1 MEVTQPTLFVNKDR
15 VLKNIEKMAA
25 KAKESKVLF
34 RPHFKTHQ
42 SADIGEWFKQ
52 NGVEAITVSSVD
64 MAEYFAENGWKD
76 ITLAFSVNIKQI
88 KRINKLAEK
97 IDLGLLIESQE
108 AIDFLEKN
116 LSSPVNIWI
125 KIDTDYH
132 RTGIH
137 WDNETAL
144 SKLLRN
150 MRDIEKLRFI
160 GLLTHS
166 GHSYNTKSKCE
177 IEEVYADTVIK
188 LKDIK
193 ERLFLQGFS
202 SVKLSIG
209 DTPTCSIVS
218 DFSEVDEIRP
228 GNFVFYDVM
237 QLELGACDEKDIAVA
252 LACPVVAKHEDR
264 NEIVLYGGAIH
275 LSKDII
281 YREDKTY
288 TYGLVAL
295 PEGKGWGKSL
305 KDTFVKS
312 ISQEHGIIK
321 TTPEIIKKVKIGDIM
336 YILPIHSCLTANAM
350 KKYFTLDDKELNY
363 NLKC

>member
-1 MEVTQPTLFVNKDR
+1 
-15 VLKNIEKMAA
+15 
-25 KAKESKVLF
+25 
-34 RPHFKTHQ
+34 
-42 SADIGEWFKQ
+42 
-52 NGVEAITVSSVD
+52 
-64 MAEYFAENGWKD
+64 
-76 ITLAFSVNIKQI
+76 
-88 KRINKLAEK
+88 
-97 IDLGLLIESQE
+97 
-108 AIDFLEKN
+108 
-116 LSSPVNIWI
+116 IWI

-166 GHSYNTKSKCE
+166 GHSYNVKNKCE

-193 ERLFLQGFS
+193 ERLFLQGFA

-209 DTPTCSIVS
+209 DTPTCSVIS

-228 GNFVFYDVM
+228 GNFVFNDVM
-237 QLELGACDEKDIAVA
+237 QLELGVCDENDIAVA

-264 NEIVLYGGAIH
+264 NEIVIYGGAIH
-275 LSKDII
+275 LSKDFI
-281 YREDKTY
+281 YREDKTNS
-288 TYGLVAL
+288 YGLVAF
-295 PEGKGWGKSL
+295 PEGKGWSESL

-312 ISQEHGIIK
+312 ISQEHGTIK
-321 TTPEIIKKVKIGDIM
+321 TTSKILEKINIGDIL
-336 YILPIHSCLTANAM
+336 YILPIHSCLTSNSM
-350 KKYFTLDDKELNY
+350 KKYFTLDGNELNY
-363 NLKC
+363 NKNC

>member
-1 MEVTQPTLFVNKDR
+1 MEITQPTFFVHKNR
-15 VLKNIEKMAA
+15 VLKNIEKMAE

-34 RPHFKTHQ
+34 RPHFKTHH

-52 NGVEAITVSSVD
+52 SGVEAISVSSVD

-76 ITLAFSVNIKQI
+76 ITIAFSVNIRQI

-97 IDLGLLIESQE
+97 IELGLLVESE
-108 AIDFLEKN
+108 ETVDFLDEN
-116 LSSPVNIWI
+116 LTAPVDIWV

-132 RTGIH
+132 RTGIL
-137 WDNETAL
+137 WDNKPVIT
-144 SKLLRN
+144 KLIR
-150 MRDIEKLRFI
+150 RIKKTEKLCFI

-166 GHSYNTKSKCE
+166 GHSYYVKDKCE

-193 ERLFLQGFS
+193 ERLFLQGYS

-209 DTPTCSIVS
+209 DTPTCSVVT

-237 QLELGACDEKDIAVA
+237 QLVLGTCEETDIAAA

-264 NEIVLYGGAIH
+264 NEVVLYGGAIH
-275 LSKDII
+275 LSKDILVLK
-281 YREDKTY
+281 DGKMH
-288 TYGLVAL
+288 YGLVAL
-295 PEGKGWGKSL
+295 PEGKGWGKTL
-305 KDTFVKS
+305 ENTFVKS
-312 ISQEHGIIK
+312 INQDHGIVK
-321 TTPEIIKKVKIGDIM
+321 TTSEILKKINIGDIL
-336 YILPIHSCLTANAM
+336 YILPIHSCLTSNSM
-350 KKYFTLDDKELNY
+350 KKYFTLDGKELNY
-363 NLKC
+363 NIKC